1 MLILIPTVSPE
12 SSVTIVPNT
21 INSFQGEIQN
31 FTCSAM
37 GGPGNMF
44 SWIKVYD
51 NAIVGD
57 MSNLT
62 VNVNG
67 AADGGQYRCEVS
79 NQAGN
84 DSQVAILNGM
94 SKIRSPMIFVVDC
107 LFAVGPIIDTPPSSV
122 NVSTSDSSTLT
133 CVASGSPI
141 PSIIWVHNGTEVR
154 LIYTAHTNYLNDI
167 SVSRG

>member
-1 MLILIPTVSPE
+1 MLIMIPAVSPE

-21 INSFQGEIQN
+21 INSFQGEVQT

-51 NAIVGD
+51 NAIVGN

-67 AADGGQYRCEVS
+67 AADGGQYRCEIS
-79 NQAGN
+79 NLAGN
-84 DSQVAILNGM
+84 DSGISTLNG
-94 SKIRSPMIFVVDC
+94 KD
-107 LFAVGPIIDTPPSSV
+107 
-122 NVSTSDSSTLT
+122 
-133 CVASGSPI
+133 
-141 PSIIWVHNGTEVR
+141 VHFNC
-154 LIYTAHTNYLNDI
+154 DQ
-167 SVSRG
+167 